1 MAASA
6 LADRDAWLRLANT
19 PGIGAVTVERLL
31 ARFGHPQAIV
41 DASDHALKEAGV
53 SAPARAALAEADP
66 AYLAAARDW
75 LAADASH
82 HFITRDEAR
91 FPAALADLDPVPPW
105 LYGLG
110 DLDLLDTPAIAIV
123 GSRNPSHAGR
133 AAAKEFGQAL
143 ATAGFVVVSGLASGI
158 DAAAHEGALAARGM
172 TIAVTGTGLDRV
184 YPAANRHLA
193 REIAESGLLVS
204 EFPLGT
210 QPARAN
216 FPRRNRIIAGLS
228 VATLVVEAARASGS
242 LITARLA
249 SSAGREVFAMPGS
262 IHNPLARGC
271 HQLIRDGAK
280 LVETTEHII
289 EEIAAVL
296 PGYHREHV
304 SSAQE
309 DSDEAN
315 EGRDAAPTAADP
327 LLEAV
332 GFDPVRLDT
341 LVARTGW
348 RADEVSS
355 RLLILELEG
364 RIKTVAGGRYVRNS

>member
-1 MAASA
+1 MAAPASA
-6 LADRDAWLRLANT
+6 DYEAWLRLANT

-31 ARFGHPQAIV
+31 ERFGDPQAV
-41 DASDHALKEAGV
+41 VSASDQSLKEAGV
-53 SAPARAALAEADP
+53 SAPARAALAEPDP

-75 LAADASH
+75 LAADAAH
-82 HFITRDEAR
+82 HFISRDAAR

-110 DLDLLDTPAIAIV
+110 DLDLLDRPAIAIV

-133 AAAKEFGQAL
+133 AAAYEFGQAL
-143 ATAGFVVVSGLASGI
+143 AAAGFVVVSGLASGI

-193 REIAESGLLVS
+193 RQIADSGLLVS

-304 SSAQE
+304 PAP
-309 DSDEAN
+309 AN
-315 EGRDAAPTAADP
+315 EPSTADASGEPAAADP

-364 RIKTVAGGRYVRNS
+364 RIKTVAGGRYVRNA

>member
-1 MAASA
+1 MST
-6 LADRDAWLRLANT
+6 RDAWLRLANT

-31 ARFGHPQAIV
+31 ARYG
-41 DASDHALKEAGV
+41 DAPTALAASEQALKEAGV
-53 SAPARAALAEADP
+53 SAPARAALAEPNP
-66 AYLAAARDW
+66 AYLQGITDW
-75 LAADASH
+75 LAADRMH
-82 HFITRDEAR
+82 HFIPMDDPR
-91 FPAALADLDPVPPW
+91 FPASLAGLEPIPPW

-110 DLDLLDTPAIAIV
+110 DTDLLDYPAIAIV

-133 AAAKEFGQAL
+133 AAAQEFGQAL
-143 ATAGFVVVSGLASGI
+143 AAAGFVVVSGLASGI
-158 DAAAHEGALAARGM
+158 DAAAHEGALAANGM

-184 YPAANRHLA
+184 YPAANQALA
-193 REIAESGLLVS
+193 RRIADSGLLVS

-210 QPARAN
+210 QPARGN

-228 VATLVVEAARASGS
+228 TATLVVEAARASGS

-249 SSAGREVFAMPGS
+249 SAAGREVFAMPGS

-296 PGYHREHV
+296 PGYR
-304 SSAQE
+304 
-309 DSDEAN
+309 
-315 EGRDAAPTAADP
+315 AAPRAETRETQASGMPDKTAEAAEDP
-327 LLEAV
+327 LLAAV
-332 GFDPVRLDT
+332 GHDPVRMDT
-341 LVARTGW
+341 LIARTGW

-364 RIKTVAGGRYVRNS
+364 RIKALPGGLYVRSG